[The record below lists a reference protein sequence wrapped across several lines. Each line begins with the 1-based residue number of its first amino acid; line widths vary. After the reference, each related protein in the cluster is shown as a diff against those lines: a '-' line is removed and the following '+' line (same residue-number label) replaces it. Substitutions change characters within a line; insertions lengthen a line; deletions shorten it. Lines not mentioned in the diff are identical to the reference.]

1 MKAMIEEYGG
11 FAWEMDPSTKASHAL
26 TCQEQHF
33 LSLSPDLLFA
43 SNLFMARYARTRPR
57 VRDFEVRSAV
67 PSREARYTG
76 ERLDQFDLDVFL
88 TCAQHVGIQ
97 PGPAS
102 GLVRIDLDKTAREL
116 FRDGSAETR
125 RQILASLRRL
135 EAGRIEVR
143 DGRFSCC
150 LRPVHKAL
158 HDAMTNRCL
167 VELNPEM
174 LQSLQRVG
182 NVLGFVQDRMRLGRR
197 AMDRWLHTLLR
208 LSPGV
213 CIPLKGLSDL
223 CGNAGVDPDVVSQ
236 ALGRLG
242 RYVRPGEIGL
252 HRERWLEISKPVL
265 AARAWT

>member
-1 MKAMIEEYGG
+1 
-11 FAWEMDPSTKASHAL
+11 MDPSTKASHAL

-125 RQILASLRRL
+125 GQIIASASPPRGRV
-135 EAGRIEVR
+135 RIESGK
-143 DGRFSCC
+143 GRFSCC
-150 LRPVHKAL
+150 LR
-158 HDAMTNRCL
+158 
-167 VELNPEM
+167 
-174 LQSLQRVG
+174 
-182 NVLGFVQDRMRLGRR
+182 
-197 AMDRWLHTLLR
+197 
-208 LSPGV
+208 
-213 CIPLKGLSDL
+213 L
-223 CGNAGVDPDVVSQ
+223 CTRHSTMP
-236 ALGRLG
+236 
-242 RYVRPGEIGL
+242 
-252 HRERWLEISKPVL
+252 
-265 AARAWT
+265 